1 MIFREYIKNN
11 RILTDG
17 AMGTYFSV
25 QVKDDTAISEMANF
39 TNPRLIEKIH
49 NEYIL
54 AGAKLIRTNTFVAA
68 TKVLNLTYEQQKEL
82 IQHACEIA
90 KEAVKQSGK
99 QVYIAGSIGPISEGL
114 YQTEDEI
121 LKEYYNIIDEFLKND
136 IDIIL
141 FETFSDLTYINQLVP
156 YIKEKNQACF
166 IITNFC
172 FNKNG
177 YTKAGVSAN
186 RILEKVSRMDEIE
199 ACGFNCG
206 IGSGHML
213 ELLQE
218 VKLPT
223 NKYIAMIP
231 NASYPEQLQNRMV
244 FLHNTSYF
252 CDNMKQI
259 FAKNISIIGG
269 CCGTTPEYIKMLS
282 NEITKWDQVVS
293 LREAEWMET
302 TERVIPIR
310 ENQFYQKLV
319 DGKKVIAVE
328 LDPPFNADYESL
340 MEHAQVAK
348 AAGADIITLADS
360 PMGRSRV
367 DSILMSIKMKQDV
380 NIPVM
385 PHVCCR
391 DKNMIAMR
399 SSLLGAYVNGIR
411 NLLVVTGD
419 PVPSINRTDTTSV
432 FDYNSFQ
439 LMSFLKGMNEEHF
452 CEEPIYYGGALN
464 YGRGNIEKVI
474 KRMEKK
480 IESGCSYFLTQPIYS
495 AEDMERIRYIK
506 SRVDTKILC
515 GIMPFVSY
523 RNANFVKNEIT
534 GIFVPD
540 EIVNRYKPDM
550 SREEAQ
556 HIGETLG
563 KELMEQ
569 MSDFADGFYFML
581 PFNRVSML
589 SNLLETV

>member
-1 MIFREYIKNN
+1 MTFQEYIQNN

-17 AMGTYFSV
+17 AMGTYFAHK
-25 QVKDDTAISEMANF
+25 VKDDGAISEIANL
-39 TNPRLIEKIH
+39 TNPDLIREIH
-49 NEYIL
+49 KEYIV

-68 TKVLNLTYEQQKEL
+68 TKVLNLTYEQQKNM
-82 IQHACEIA
+82 IQSACHIA
-90 KEAVKQSGK
+90 KEAVKQSGR

-114 YQTEDEI
+114 YQTEDEV
-121 LKEYYNIIDEFLKND
+121 LKEYHNIIDEFINND
-136 IDIIL
+136 IEIIL
-141 FETFSDLTYINQLVP
+141 FETFSDLYYIHQLIP
-156 YIKEKNQACF
+156 YIKEKNKHCF

-172 FNKNG
+172 INKNG
-177 YTKAGVSAN
+177 YTKNGISAN
-186 RILEKVSRMDEIE
+186 RILAEISGNDGIDG
-199 ACGFNCG
+199 CGFNCG

-213 ELLQE
+213 ELLEQ

-231 NASYPEQLQNRMV
+231 NAGYPEQLQNRMV
-244 FLHNTSYF
+244 FLHNTNYF

-259 FAKNISIIGG
+259 FTKNISIIGG
-269 CCGTTPEYIKMLS
+269 CCGTTPEYIKQLS
-282 NEITKWDQVVS
+282 SEIKTWDQPVV
-293 LREAEWMET
+293 LKA
-302 TERVIPIR
+302 TELVSPAQKPVPIR
-310 ENQFYQKLV
+310 ENKFYQKLEA
-319 DGKKVIAVE
+319 GKKVIAVE
-328 LDPPFNADYESL
+328 LDPPYDACYESL
-340 MEHAQVAK
+340 MEHAQAVK
-348 AAGADIITLADS
+348 AAGADMITLADS

-399 SSLLGAYVNGIR
+399 SSLLGAYINGIR

-419 PVPSINRTDTTSV
+419 PVPSINRVDTTSV

-439 LMSFLKGMNEEHF
+439 LMNFLEGMNEEHF
-452 CEEPIYYGGALN
+452 YEEPIFYGGALN
-464 YGRGNIEKVI
+464 YGRGNIDKVI
-474 KRMEKK
+474 KRMERK
-480 IESGCSYFLTQPIYS
+480 IEAGCSYFLTQPIYS
-495 AEDMERIRYIK
+495 TKDMERIRYIK
-506 SRVDTKILC
+506 SKVDTKILC

-540 EIVNRYKPDM
+540 EVVNRYKPDM
-550 SREEAQ
+550 SKEEAQ
-556 HIGETLG
+556 RVGEALG

-569 MSDFADGFYFML
+569 MNDFADGFYFML

-589 SNLLETV
+589 SNILKSV